1 MNQNQHEF
9 EDNFANMNKL
19 PINFSIPGHKVYNGG
34 KFSIQ
39 VYTKLCMLT
48 LPKWELWHERRK
60 LTQAIVGNCK
70 RLVGLKHICVQGFN
84 MDLKF
89 TWKVVKMKEVFVWR
103 IWVFVRVKFH

>member
-70 RLVGLKHICVQGFN
+70 RFVGLKHICVQGFN

-89 TWKVVKMKEVFVWR
+89 T
-103 IWVFVRVKFH
+103 